1 MKNLGKNPPLNKA
14 ELKNVKRVFDLYKDK
29 QGRINP
35 HEVISSMQA
44 LHFDEKNPV
53 IFDLLAEF
61 DTPENARNGIE
72 YEDFVDQLNEKLA
85 DKESKHAIERV
96 YAIFLENS
104 DKDVITFDTIKR
116 VSDEVGGE
124 MTDDEIRGLLERAAN
139 DGKTLSFD
147 EFYNVMTKQ
156 ASF

>member
-1 MKNLGKNPPLNKA
+1 MKKLGKNPPLNKN
-14 ELKNVKRVFDLYKDK
+14 ELKNVKRVFELYKDK
-29 QGRINP
+29 QGRVNP
-35 HEVISSMQA
+35 HEIIISMQS

-61 DTPENARNGIE
+61 DTPENSRNGIE

-85 DKESKHAIERV
+85 DKESKHAMERV

-124 MTDDEIRGLLERAAN
+124 MSDDEIRGLLERASN

>member
-1 MKNLGKNPPLNKA
+1 MKKLGKNPPLNKN
-14 ELKNVKRVFDLYKDK
+14 ELKNVKRVFELYKDK
-29 QGRINP
+29 QGRVNP
-35 HEVISSMQA
+35 HEIIISMQS

-53 IFDLLAEF
+53 IFDLLAEL
-61 DTPENARNGIE
+61 DTPENSRNGIE
-72 YEDFVDQLNEKLA
+72 YDDFVDQLNEKLA